1 MIDDKL
7 EVSILSP
14 YKNDYAT
21 SSEDSCVYEETMGIE
36 EKETGH
42 TREFFH
48 TNLYQA
54 LSPPH
59 QSLHEIPVDC

>member
-36 EKETGH
+36 EKET
-42 TREFFH
+42 
-48 TNLYQA
+48 Q
-54 LSPPH
+54 SPEEPGP
-59 QSLHEIPVDC
+59 SNAK